1 MGTLISVVVISLF
14 ISIVLVNKID
24 ISWYMKNWL
33 YNRFE
38 RPISKRLKPFD
49 CLPCFTFWMSI
60 IVSACLYFFF
70 SFKHVELFTFALS
83 IMAAYV
89 AAFAIQK

>member
-14 ISIVLVNKID
+14 ISIVLDNKID
-24 ISWYMKNWL
+24 ISWYMKKWL
-33 YNRFE
+33 K
-38 RPISKRLKPFD
+38 RPLSKRLKPFD
-49 CLPCFTFWMSI
+49 CLSCFTFWMSI
-60 IVSACLYFFF
+60 IV
-70 SFKHVELFTFALS
+70 TFAVMPFIGRHPDIFTQVVS

>member
-38 RPISKRLKPFD
+38 RPLSKRLKPFD

-60 IVSACLYFFF
+60 IVSFILQLTFFP
-70 SFKHVELFTFALS
+70 HAELFTFAVS